1 MNYYENLWSWI
12 LKIVCFIWF
21 KNCIVE
27 IYLLLNIVVEFVMLG
42 LFCEMLELKI
52 VYVIN
57 FYFVCKV
64 NWEIF
69 YIIGKS

>member
-1 MNYYENLWSWI
+1 M
-12 LKIVCFIWF
+12 
-21 KNCIVE
+21 E

-52 VYVIN
+52 VCVIN
-57 FYFVCKV
+57 FYFVFKV
-64 NWEIF
+64 NWEFF

>member
-1 MNYYENLWSWI
+1 M
-12 LKIVCFIWF
+12 CFVWF

-57 FYFVCKV
+57 FYFVFKV
-64 NWEIF
+64 NWEFF